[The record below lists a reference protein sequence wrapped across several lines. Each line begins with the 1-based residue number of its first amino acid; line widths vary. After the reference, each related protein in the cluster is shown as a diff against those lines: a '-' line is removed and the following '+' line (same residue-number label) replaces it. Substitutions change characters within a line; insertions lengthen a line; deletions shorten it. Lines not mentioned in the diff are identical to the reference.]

1 MKVNM
6 LVGSEFLK
14 SPSMIGLKKIF
25 RKVFRPKTFPDDF
38 VGYENL
44 IAFMQ
49 ERALH
54 ELEGDIIEIGAFMG
68 GGTVKL
74 AKFARKYGKRVY
86 VVDIFEP
93 GLDRTVSPGGVTACD
108 VYQAYL
114 EGRSM
119 LEVYRE
125 ATRDFDNIITIKED
139 SMKVRFPEEQR
150 FIFGFV
156 DGCHQQAY
164 VENDFHIIWP
174 NLVSGGAL
182 GLHDYKVDDW
192 PEVTLAIDAL
202 MDEHKEEISEAHEIV
217 GSYGISS
224 ILLIKK

>member
-1 MKVNM
+1 
-6 LVGSEFLK
+6 
-14 SPSMIGLKKIF
+14 
-25 RKVFRPKTFPDDF
+25 
-38 VGYENL
+38 
-44 IAFMQ
+44 MQ
-49 ERALH
+49 ERALQK
-54 ELEGDIIEIGAFMG
+54 LEGDIIEIGAFMG

-74 AKFARKYGKRVY
+74 AKFARKHGKKVY

-93 GLDRTVSPGGVTACD
+93 SLDQTVSPGGVTACD

-156 DGCHQQAY
+156 DGCHQRAY

-174 NLVSGGAL
+174 NLVSGGAI
-182 GLHDYKVDDW
+182 GLHDYKYDDW
-192 PEVTLAIDAL
+192 PEVTRAIDAL
-202 MDEHKEEISEAHEIV
+202 MDEHRNEISEAHEIA

-224 ILLIKK
+224 ILLVKK

>member
-1 MKVNM
+1 MI
-6 LVGSEFLK
+6 SLK
-14 SPSMIGLKKIF
+14 
-25 RKVFRPKTFPDDF
+25 RVFRNILARKAAPDDF

-74 AKFARKYGKRVY
+74 AKFARKYGKKVY

-93 GLDRTVSPGGVTACD
+93 GLDQTVSPSGVTASD
-108 VYQAYL
+108 VYRAYL
-114 EGRSM
+114 GGRPM
-119 LEVYRE
+119 LEVYQE
-125 ATRDFDNIITIKED
+125 ATRGFDNVITIKED
-139 SMKVRFPEEQR
+139 SMKVSFPREQK
-150 FIFGFV
+150 FFFGFV
-156 DGCHQQAY
+156 DGCHQRAY

-174 NLVSGGAL
+174 NLVSGGVL
-182 GLHDYKVDDW
+182 GCHDYKYDDW
-192 PEVTLAIDAL
+192 PEVTQAVEGLIK
-202 MDEHKEEISEAHEIV
+202 EHQKEISEVHEMT

-224 ILLIKK
+224 ILLVKK